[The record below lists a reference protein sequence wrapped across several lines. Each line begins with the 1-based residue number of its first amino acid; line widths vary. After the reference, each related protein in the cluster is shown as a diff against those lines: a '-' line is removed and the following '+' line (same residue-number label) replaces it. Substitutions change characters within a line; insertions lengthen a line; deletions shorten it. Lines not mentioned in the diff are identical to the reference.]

1 MRKPKYQYFSL
12 DEYQQRLDGLR
23 QRMEQ
28 KGADA
33 MMVTTPE
40 NLYYLTGYQT
50 PGYYWY
56 QTLIVPMDREPVF
69 ITRMNE
75 SSNVG
80 PLTWVEDS
88 RPYED
93 YEDWVARTKD
103 VLVDLGLGDKRIG
116 MQYDSFFTTIRDEKR
131 LTAMLPSATFMDCS
145 GLVEEGRVIK
155 SPQEVDYIRQASK
168 TAEEG
173 LSAGIATCQ
182 VGVSENDVAAE
193 IHRAQIKAG
202 SEYTGLPI
210 FIRSGARD
218 AMTHATWNRN
228 KLEPGDTVT
237 MEIPGCINRYHSALY
252 RQVYLGDPP
261 EPLLRGTEVGREI
274 LQKAKD
280 AIRPG
285 VLAGEIHNLVQS
297 SLAEYMGPSSKRN
310 SRTAY
315 SIGIAFA
322 PDWGEGQILSMT
334 EGEQRPLQA
343 GMTFHLLAG
352 GVFLQGVDKV
362 SRAICTDTILVT
374 DQGCETLTEGI
385 ELKLFVK

>member
-12 DEYQQRLDGLR
+12 DEYQQRLDVLR

-56 QTLIVPMDREPVF
+56 QTLIVPLDREPVF
-69 ITRMNE
+69 VTRMNE

-93 YEDWVARTKD
+93 HEDWIARTKD
-103 VLVDLGLGDKRIG
+103 TLVDLGLENKRIG
-116 MQYDSFFTTIRDEKR
+116 LQYDSFFMTIRDEKR

-145 GLVEEGRVIK
+145 QVVEEGRVIK
-155 SPQEVDYIRQASK
+155 SAQEIDYIRQASK
-168 TAEEG
+168 TAEDG
-173 LSAGIATCQ
+173 IKAGIATCQ
-182 VGVSENDVAAE
+182 PGVTENDVAAE
-193 IHRAQIKAG
+193 IHSAQIKAG

-210 FIRSGARD
+210 FIRIGARD

-228 KLEPGDTVT
+228 KIEAGDTVT
-237 MEIPGCINRYHSALY
+237 MEIPGCINRYHGALY

-261 EPLLRGTEVGREI
+261 EQLVTGIEVGKEI

-285 VLAGEIHNLVQS
+285 VSAEGIHNFVQS
-297 SLAEYMGPSSKRN
+297 SLAEELGPAAKRN

-322 PDWGEGQILSMT
+322 PDWGEGQILSMM
-334 EGEQRPLQA
+334 EGEQRLLEA

-352 GVFLQGVDKV
+352 GVFLQGVPNM

-374 DQGCETLTEGI
+374 DQGCETLTDGV